1 MIKLGKKTKIL
12 ILCISI
18 VVTSSCLIVLL
29 SHHNGNETSYIQV
42 DSKDMIN
49 SYKSKYSHLDLYKQ
63 NDKLIINA
71 YSNSKF
77 DEPNQLIIPFK
88 GEITKDDI
96 LVKWKTIGGMT
107 VDEDSDSIIV
117 VNVIIKKDGKTICN
131 ENISLCEKG
140 WEILNDT
147 IGE

>member
-1 MIKLGKKTKIL
+1 MI
-12 ILCISI
+12 
-18 VVTSSCLIVLL
+18 
-29 SHHNGNETSYIQV
+29 TSYET
-42 DSKDMIN
+42 
-49 SYKSKYSHLDLYKQ
+49 KYCHLDIYKQ
-63 NDKLIINA
+63 NNRIIINT
-71 YSNSKF
+71 YSNNKF

-140 WEILNDT
+140 WKILNDT
-147 IGE
+147 IGK

>member
-1 MIKLGKKTKIL
+1 M
-12 ILCISI
+12 
-18 VVTSSCLIVLL
+18 TSSCLIILV
-29 SHHNGNETSYIQV
+29 SHHNGNKTSYVQA
-42 DSKDMIN
+42 DSKDMIT
-49 SYKSKYSHLDLYKQ
+49 SYETKYCHLDIYKQ
-63 NDKLIINA
+63 NNRIIINT
-71 YSNSKF
+71 YSNNKF

-140 WEILNDT
+140 WKILNDT
-147 IGE
+147 IGK

>member
-18 VVTSSCLIVLL
+18 VVTSSCLITLL

-71 YSNSKF
+71 YSNSK
-77 DEPNQLIIPFK
+77 
-88 GEITKDDI
+88 
-96 LVKWKTIGGMT
+96 
-107 VDEDSDSIIV
+107 
-117 VNVIIKKDGKTICN
+117 TICN

>member
-1 MIKLGKKTKIL
+1 
-12 ILCISI
+12 
-18 VVTSSCLIVLL
+18 
-29 SHHNGNETSYIQV
+29 
-42 DSKDMIN
+42 MIN